1 MSEGFETYCGLLRLY
16 DGFAAEEDGSVR
28 EFEYDHAHPGLRE
41 LWDRYRLYD
50 VAGDGDGMARSLR
63 LLDWL
68 HRHVRHADTRLSLEM
83 NSLSLL
89 EHAFDKG
96 KESGINCL
104 MLSTTL
110 VEACLSL
117 GLKARTVDLHPLSPY
132 DMDQHVV
139 AVVWTGP
146 ASGWVMLDPMT
157 GSWFKDP
164 DGTILSPWLVRARF
178 ADEAEITCR
187 DPVDFQNASQ
197 QHAAGL
203 YHEYVAK
210 SMFYFQSPVRSTFG
224 AVSWDGQRW
233 VTCAPAGFDVMR
245 REEIL
250 MAWREKWARR
260 LGWWTDAW
268 AGYLERRQERMAGGV
283 ITSSIGSFAAAPAG

>member
-28 EFEYDHAHPGLRE
+28 EFEYDHAHPGFRKLR
-41 LWDRYRLYD
+41 DRYRLDD
-50 VAGDGDGMARSLR
+50 VAGDGDEMARSLR

-139 AVVWTGP
+139 VVVWTGP

-203 YHEYVAK
+203 YHEYMAK
-210 SMFYFQSPVRSTFG
+210 SMFYFQSPARSTFG
-224 AVSWDGQRW
+224 SVLCDGQLW

-260 LGWWTDAW
+260 LGWWTDTW
-268 AGYLERRQERMAGGV
+268 AGYIERRQERMAGGV